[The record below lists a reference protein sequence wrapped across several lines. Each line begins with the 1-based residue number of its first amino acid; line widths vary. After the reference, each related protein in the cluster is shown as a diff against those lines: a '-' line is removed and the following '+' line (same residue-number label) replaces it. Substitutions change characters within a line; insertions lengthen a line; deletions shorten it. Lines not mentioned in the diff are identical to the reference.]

1 MKLNESKG
9 DMYNF
14 IDCTTNPIKGKCSH
28 DCSYCYM
35 RQCTLSNTR
44 LDETGLNERMEENK
58 NIFVGSGTD
67 MFADDVPEDWIRR
80 TLDYC
85 NNFNNQ
91 YLFQSKNP
99 RRILD
104 FIGHSV
110 FSKSVVCTTIET
122 NRHYPDI
129 MGNSPKIEDR
139 VEAMEKIADT
149 DVTPYKQ
156 SLFDESDLS
165 PRKIDTYVT
174 IEPIMKFDL
183 SELVECIRRCKP
195 KQVNIGA
202 NSMRGVKLLEP
213 SKDEVIALKSELS
226 VFTKVEQKTNLARLM
241 K

>member
-1 MKLNESKG
+1 MKLNPQTG
-9 DMYNF
+9 DMYSF

-28 DCSYCYM
+28 DCFYCYM
-35 RQCTLSNTR
+35 RQGTLSNTR

-58 NIFVGSGTD
+58 FIFVGSGTD
-67 MFADDVPEDWIRR
+67 MFAEDVPDEWIRR

-104 FIGHSV
+104 FIEHPV

-122 NRHYPDI
+122 NRHYDA

-139 VEAMEKIADT
+139 VAAMEKIADT
-149 DVTPYKQ
+149 EVTPYKQ
-156 SLFDESDLS
+156 NLFDESDLS

-183 SELVECIRRCKP
+183 SELVECIRKCKP

-202 NSMRGVKLLEP
+202 NTNGYVKLPEP
-213 SKDEVIALKSELS
+213 SKDEVIALIDELS
-226 VFTKVEQKTNLARLM
+226 AFTKVEQKTNLSRLIR
-241 K
+241 